1 MMNGRR
7 LLTLLALSLAATG
20 GVHAGSASK
29 DAVRD
34 GATYAYKDLPG
45 VVSPDQLP
53 DTSYKCTTATTF
65 VRSHR
70 GSIFFTDGMPV
81 LVYQCTDGTFTYQG
95 TNPPISKE
103 WMPGVN
109 PRTIPE

>member
-7 LLTLLALSLAATG
+7 LLTLLALSLAVMGSAD
-20 GVHAGSASK
+20 AGSFAK
-29 DAVRD
+29 DRPI
-34 GATYAYKDLPG
+34 YAYKDLPG
-45 VVSPDQLP
+45 VVPPDQLP

-65 VRSHR
+65 VRGHR
-70 GSIFFTDGMPV
+70 GSIFFADGMPV

-95 TNPPISKE
+95 SNPPISKE
-103 WMPGVN
+103 WMPGIN

>member
-7 LLTLLALSLAATG
+7 LLTLLALSLAVMASAE
-20 GVHAGSASK
+20 AGSLAK
-29 DAVRD
+29 DRP
-34 GATYAYKDLPG
+34 TYAYKDLPG
-45 VVSPDQLP
+45 VVPPDQLP

-65 VRSHR
+65 VRRHR
-70 GSIFFTDGMPV
+70 GSEFFADGMPV
-81 LVYQCTDGTFTYQG
+81 LVYQCSNGGFTYQG